1 METLA
6 IKTLE
11 EKKGFIWKL
20 STLALCWALAFWNIS
35 CSKTTQEDV
44 NKQQEKVESISFQV
58 SHYIN
63 ARKQLVKDYNT
74 LLRYP
79 RTETNKSDINKSL
92 AQIYEVITDYDKKIE
107 NLAKDRIEAID
118 DLNSYISNVER
129 SYTPNEPL
137 DPNRWDFL
145 LTIQ

>member
-1 METLA
+1 
-6 IKTLE
+6 
-11 EKKGFIWKL
+11 
-20 STLALCWALAFWNIS
+20 
-35 CSKTTQEDV
+35 
-44 NKQQEKVESISFQV
+44 
-58 SHYIN
+58 
-63 ARKQLVKDYNT
+63 
-74 LLRYP
+74 LRYP

-92 AQIYEVITDYDKKIE
+92 AQIYEVITNYDKKIE